1 MKPQDNIELKEKFEE
16 TLTNDGLFE
25 DDLRGYRKMK
35 TNNATIVWNFF
46 LPHLKD
52 DNKIRREAVRGFVE
66 YVIPKI
72 VGLDLTNSEIKWVK
86 DKVEEYLKK
95 EEK

>member
-52 DNKIRREAVRGFVE
+52 NNKIRREAEECKLGPDCDCEDCKDYRRGE
-66 YVIPKI
+66 RL
-72 VGLDLTNSEIKWVK
+72 G
-86 DKVEEYLKK
+86 
-95 EEK
+95 